1 MDKKEIEITVD
12 KNNKVD
18 LHDFIEMKIKYEVE
32 YQEKDK
38 EIERLTISYND
49 ALEELEK
56 KENIIKEVGKYIE
69 KYDFITGYYEY
80 NYDDVNDTYTH
91 YTVKEELE
99 EILDKGSDKE

>member
-38 EIERLTISYND
+38 EIERLNKS
-49 ALEELEK
+49 LEEQRHFYLEK
-56 KENIIKEVGKYIE
+56 IQQKENIIKEVREYCDKEIGNIIANFDYI
-69 KYDFITGYYEY
+69 
-80 NYDDVNDTYTH
+80 DT
-91 YTVKEELE
+91 KDLE
-99 EILDKGSDKE
+99 NIRKILDKGSDKE